1 LVRDLEYPMVLS
13 MGWAARERASM
24 VGSSRPSIRVR
35 RVPAQAL
42 RGATT
47 LEQQA
52 LPLAIMACFAA
63 LATIQLILT
72 W

>member
-1 LVRDLEYPMVLS
+1 MVLP
-13 MGWAARERASM
+13 MGWAARERASTV
-24 VGSSRPSIRVR
+24 VGSRRPTARVR

-47 LEQQA
+47 LEQQT

>member
-1 LVRDLEYPMVLS
+1 MVPS
-13 MGWAARERASM
+13 MGWAARERASIV
-24 VGSSRPSIRVR
+24 VGSRRPTVRVR
-35 RVPAQAL
+35 GVPAQSL

-47 LEQQA
+47 LEQQT

-63 LATIQLILT
+63 LAAIQLILT